1 MRFFIPFSFIPY
13 AKYFKNTFKTTLTSL
28 FAMGALHTL
37 NAATI
42 QESKWEQGQTL
53 LTFFEKNAIPLKTYY
68 DLPTEDKELA
78 DEIISGSTY

>member
-1 MRFFIPFSFIPY
+1 MRFFIPFSFMSY
-13 AKYFKNTFKTTLTSL
+13 TKSLKNTLKTALTSFFTL
-28 FAMGALHTL
+28 GALHAI

-68 DLPTEDKELA
+68 DLAPEYKELA
-78 DEIISGSTY
+78 D